1 MFNANKYT
9 CKCWLLNIYEQVKG
23 LHPELT
29 AFANASKL
37 EKSAGNTLWGM
48 VVVRS
53 FKRAYIYTTAMYKYM
68 FTNLVESF
76 HFSACIY
83 KLKETELI
91 FWGIICPML
100 LQRQSASCPHLGYIF
115 TVQWRIVVVHVLR
128 VLIFWLQ

>member
-1 MFNANKYT
+1 MLGVKYLWT
-9 CKCWLLNIYEQVKG
+9 GKRVASRIDSLCQCKQARK
-23 LHPELT
+23 T
-29 AFANASKL
+29 
-37 EKSAGNTLWGM
+37 AGNTLWGM

-83 KLKETELI
+83 KLKETEQI

-100 LQRQSASCPHLGYIF
+100 LQRQSARCPHLGYIF
-115 TVQWRIVVVHVLR
+115 TVQ
-128 VLIFWLQ
+128 